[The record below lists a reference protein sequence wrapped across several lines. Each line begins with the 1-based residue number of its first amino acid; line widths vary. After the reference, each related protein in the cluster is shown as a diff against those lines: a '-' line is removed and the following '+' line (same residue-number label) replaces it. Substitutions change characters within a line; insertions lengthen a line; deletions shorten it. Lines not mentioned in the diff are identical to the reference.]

1 MEHFMSEF
9 KRKNKKDLDG
19 NPRAMKR
26 LKDACERAK
35 RSLSATTTATVEL
48 DSLFDGIDFNTSITR
63 ARFDELNN
71 TFYNTCMQIVE
82 KVLMDSKLAK
92 GDIVDIVLVGGTSRI
107 PTLQKKLSDFFNGKE
122 LCKSVNP
129 DEAVAFGAAVQA
141 HILSGGE
148 KDSKVQDLLLLD
160 VTPLSQGIETAG
172 GVMTVMIP
180 RNTTIP
186 TKKSQVFSTYVDNQP
201 AVTIKIYEGERTLT
215 KDCNELGTFDL
226 NGIPPAPRGVPQI
239 EVSLDIDAN
248 GILNVTA
255 VEKGSGKKE
264 NITITNNQGRLSKEQ
279 IEDMVKDAEK
289 YKADDELIKLRID
302 AKNELETFTYNLKST
317 AANPDVNLSED
328 DKKKLSDLVDDT
340 LTWLEQNTTASTEE
354 FKEKMGDIT
363 KVSSPIMQK
372 MYADSASAS
381 ASASHEPTV
390 TETDLD

>member
-1 MEHFMSEF
+1 MSEF

-381 ASASHEPTV
+381 ASHEPTV

>member
-381 ASASHEPTV
+381 ASHEPTV